1 MATLRLFEGTIEE
14 MGVAIWWPWRASVH
28 ASRTLLSRSI
38 LTTGTLV
45 QITALRGGGGLAT
58 IIPALEFENWVAGGD
73 AQATCR
79 ARSSVAVRPPQL
91 RANNIFVIVG
101 EERWRSAPTW
111 GSLTPRRWAAVCLSC
126 AEVKNEDA

>member
-1 MATLRLFEGTIEE
+1 VASQFARRGGDLGFEG
-14 MGVAIWWPWRASVH
+14 V
-28 ASRTLLSRSI
+28 
-38 LTTGTLV
+38 
-45 QITALRGGGGLAT
+45 
-58 IIPALEFENWVAGGD
+58 PALEFENWVAGGD

-91 RANNIFVIVG
+91 RANNIFVIFG
-101 EERWRSAPTW
+101 EECWRSAPTW